1 MYLFLVER
9 KSWKYEL
16 FEFDVQGSRNTQ
28 LRTNSFDGITGDRS
42 ICTDAD
48 ADSLSPAQAGT
59 ATMRPSVRKV
69 SFVTAT
75 PKLARRLTAAKKKGK
90 V

>member
-1 MYLFLVER
+1 MALLTF
-9 KSWKYEL
+9 WKFEL
-16 FEFDVQGSRNTQ
+16 FEYDVQGSGSTQ
-28 LRTNSFDGITGDRS
+28 LRTNIKVDQSIT
-42 ICTDAD
+42 D

-69 SFVTAT
+69 SFVTAA
-75 PKLARRLTAAKKKGK
+75 PKLVRRLTAAKKKGK